1 MEEGGWEDGMVLRKE
16 GVNAVILFLVNTLL
30 SSRLSC
36 CTSGGAV
43 VLAGSGE
50 V

>member
-1 MEEGGWEDGMVLRKE
+1 MGGWDGIKGEGRKE